1 MSLSRMIPSLMVATL
16 VAGMTVAPAP
26 AAAQTAGTG
35 LIIDNVDLEG
45 LSYDPVTG
53 LLTATGG
60 TVSGT
65 FAGFPFTTDVEN
77 FVIELLP
84 DDGMGGAC
92 SVLDLELGPIDLDV
106 LGLHVD
112 TSAICLELT
121 AMAGQGLL
129 GDLLCGLAGGNLL
142 LLPDLLDALPGI
154 LNETLAQP
162 TQAPGEGA
170 EDICDGECE
179 ILDLA
184 LGPVDLTLLGLNV
197 YLHNCEDGPVQ
208 VCVSASEGEGLLGDL
223 LCGLAGG
230 GDLLDLGNLLD
241 LLDAIGGLD
250 GLADVNAKDPHLRNL
265 VREVSKALQD
275 GELSDKELDRA
286 VKSVNKLIR
295 RA

>member
-1 MSLSRMIPSLMVATL
+1 MSLSRLIPTLMIAALA
-16 VAGMTVAPAP
+16 AGVTFAPAP
-26 AAAQTAGTG
+26 ARAQTQGTG
-35 LIIDNVDLEG
+35 LIIDSINLEG
-45 LSYDPVTG
+45 VNYDAATG

-60 TVSGT
+60 TVTGT
-65 FAGFPFTTDVEN
+65 FGGLPFTTDVEN
-77 FVIELLP
+77 FVVELLP

-92 SVLDLELGPIDLDV
+92 SILDLELAPIDLDL

-121 AMAGQGLL
+121 ALPGQGIL
-129 GDLLCGLAGGNLL
+129 GDLLCGLAGGNLA
-142 LLPDLLDALPGI
+142 LLPDLLNALPDI
-154 LNETLAQP
+154 LSESLAQE

-230 GDLLDLGNLLD
+230 GTLIDLGSLLD
-241 LLDAIGGLD
+241 LLNAIGGLD
-250 GLADVNAKDPHLRNL
+250 GLANANPPGQSIRGL
-265 VREVSKALQD
+265 VAQLSNALQD
-275 GELSDKELDRA
+275 GVLADSELDRL
-286 VKSVNKLIR
+286 VRQIEGLIR